1 MPTSSSSSVRA
12 TGHEAFEHFRH
23 GLATGEWDDFLA
35 MLTGDFVFYF
45 PMGPY
50 QGRNEGKDRAREFF
64 DYVSEA
70 FDEGLEVTLDNV
82 LQNEN
87 TVMFEFRDEGTL
99 HGEPYQNRV
108 ALAFD
113 VRGDKIC
120 GYREYF
126 GLTD

>member
-1 MPTSSSSSVRA
+1 MSRSDSPLD
-12 TGHEAFEHFRH
+12 TGREAFEHFRH

-35 MLTGDFVFYF
+35 MLTDDFVFYF

-50 QGRNEGKDRAREFF
+50 QGRNEGKERAREFF
-64 DYVSEA
+64 DYVSAA
-70 FDEGLEVTLDNV
+70 FDEGLEVTLDTV
-82 LQNEN
+82 LHNET

-108 ALAFD
+108 AVAFD

>member
-1 MPTSSSSSVRA
+1 MSSSSTSSVCA
-12 TGHEAFEHFRH
+12 TGREAFEHFRY

-35 MLTGDFVFYF
+35 MLTDDFVFYF
-45 PMGPY
+45 PRGPY
-50 QGRNEGKDRAREFF
+50 QGHNEGKDCAREFF

-70 FDEGLEVTLDNV
+70 FDDGLEVTLDNV
-82 LQNEN
+82 LHNET